1 MNLGMH
7 QKEKRI
13 EHVEIE
19 TENTFQSVREE
30 ARKEVESSKLDKLR
44 PKGEK
49 RNQPRR
55 WYKSREDGKIE
66 YYKK

>member
-19 TENTFQSVREE
+19 TENTFQSVRGK

-44 PKGEK
+44 PKGEA
-49 RNQPRR
+49 
-55 WYKSREDGKIE
+55 
-66 YYKK
+66 KKPTQKVV